1 MLLLLLLLLLLF
13 LSGKSSGIFKRH
25 TCSLPLSFS
34 LRNLTLWGFTQEEK
48 ESPWR
53 SASRTFGIIFFSNW
67 LMLPLGCE
75 FNDQLTWSIYWIS
88 FYSVLFPPI
97 FFFKSFSVIF
107 QHSSGIPEN
116 SPSDRQDSTEFLCNL
131 LNLHSSLILLVT
143 RSDFYVLR
151 ISQTMKTSSFRL
163 FSDFLKR
170 NFQFSFKC

>member
-1 MLLLLLLLLLLF
+1 MLLLLLLLLLLLF

-34 LRNLTLWGFTQEEK
+34 LRNLTLRGFTQEEK

-88 FYSVLFPPI
+88 FYSVLFPPH
-97 FFFKSFSVIF
+97 FFSSLSVSFFNILRGFLRIRLQIGKIRPSFFVIF
-107 QHSSGIPEN
+107 WICSRSAQLFDSLSDEIRFLRVKNLADYEN
-116 SPSDRQDSTEFLCNL
+116 FFVQ
-131 LNLHSSLILLVT
+131 IV
-143 RSDFYVLR
+143 
-151 ISQTMKTSSFRL
+151 
-163 FSDFLKR
+163 
-170 NFQFSFKC
+170 